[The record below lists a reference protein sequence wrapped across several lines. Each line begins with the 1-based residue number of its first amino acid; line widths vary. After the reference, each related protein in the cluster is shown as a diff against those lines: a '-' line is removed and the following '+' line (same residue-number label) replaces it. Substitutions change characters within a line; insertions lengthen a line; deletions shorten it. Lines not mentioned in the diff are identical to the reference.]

1 MAKSLFSGEKLCYT
15 VEDIIQA
22 RYLAVFSERSCPM
35 PKRSRSGGEPL
46 PIDPAD
52 FLTSEEFLRV
62 TDTYERI
69 RAFAAILPPSLDEPL
84 RRYNFKT
91 FLEIVEKFAANE
103 GLSPDAGPD
112 ELIACAE
119 KHRDAF
125 ASFVRRQLKSI
136 ERSAAREAEALKE
149 DRADEYLVLGNS
161 PTTFFLAG
169 VWANMKRGREFHP
182 QSNGV
187 KVEYSQPDAY
197 GNQNIRY
204 INKDYELTLM
214 FEAVQEYT
222 KSLSWTAHRLLVY
235 TLIQGNIQNWRG
247 NSATFSITDYMQW
260 SGLKSRDATYKQL
273 KNDIRSITGVK
284 ITAESFKKYFESFY
298 TTHLAVE
305 AEIKKYTGE
314 VRITFAEKVRLFLTQ
329 YYELIPEWSGQ
340 LGENAYR
347 IIFYT
352 FYRARKDRNTA
363 DGYLNIAIADIINY
377 IGLPT
382 KAEVKN
388 RNYDEAIIRPFNKAI
403 EEIEQV
409 SGGAVQFEFAYD
421 NINDFLSGY
430 LKVLVDE
437 NLSQYLKKLAGK
449 RQTALQA
456 GEGAKPRS
464 RRKKKDPP
472 PADDT

>member
-1 MAKSLFSGEKLCYT
+1 MKKLQKILFSNGIVCYT
-15 VEDIIQA
+15 VGEIEEMYFQA
-22 RYLAVFSERSCPM
+22 IFSERSCHM
-35 PKRSRSGGEPL
+35 PNRVKPAGALL

-69 RAFAAILPPSLDEPL
+69 RAFAEILPPELGEQL

-91 FLEIVEKFAANE
+91 FSAIIEKFAARE
-103 GLSPDAGPD
+103 GLSADAGPD
-112 ELIACAE
+112 ELIAVAE
-119 KHRDAF
+119 RDRADF
-125 ASFVRRQLKSI
+125 AKFVRREIRAI
-136 ERSAAREAEALKE
+136 ERSAAREAAATC
-149 DRADEYLVLGNS
+149 DDPASDYLVLGNS

-182 QSNGV
+182 TSNGIT
-187 KVEYSQPDAY
+187 VEYSQPDAY

-204 INKDYELTLM
+204 KNKDYELTLM

-222 KSLSWTAHRLLVY
+222 RNLSWTAHRLLVY
-235 TLIQGNIQNWRG
+235 TLIQGNLQNWRG
-247 NSATFSITDYMQW
+247 NSATFSITDYMKW

-273 KNDIRSITGVK
+273 KNDIRSITSVK

-305 AEIKKYTGE
+305 AEIRKYAGE
-314 VRITFAEKVRLFLTQ
+314 VTITFAEKVRLFLTQ
-329 YYELIPEWSGQ
+329 YYELIPEWSGR

-347 IIFYT
+347 IVFYT

-363 DGYLNIAIADIINY
+363 EGYLNIATADIVRY

-403 EEIEQV
+403 EEIEEI
-409 SGGAVQFEFAYD
+409 SGGAVRFEFTYE
-421 NINDFLSGY
+421 NINDFLAGY
-430 LKVLVDE
+430 VKVLVDD
-437 NLSQYLKKLAGK
+437 NLRQYLKKVVNR
-449 RQTALQA
+449 RQAMSAAT
-456 GEGAKPRS
+456 K
-464 RRKKKDPP
+464 RKKKTKGDP
-472 PADDT
+472 A